1 MPALATLAQ
10 FALYALT
17 HPSEA
22 KHIITYKVRSPLTPS
37 GAFSKRLTGLAR
49 RQLWRDPLN
58 KIDEN
63 PESGWDRPDMKK
75 CWGYL
80 DATSRSFSAV
90 IHELDGDL
98 SRVIAIFYLI
108 LRGLDTIEDDM
119 TIPIEKKT
127 PLLENFYKHLE
138 EDGWNFQ
145 ECASSFRCY
154 VPGRAR
160 ADLLGLSLAAGPNE
174 KDRALLQ
181 EFQVVVAEF
190 KRLEPGY
197 KTAISDITKKMG
209 DGMSRYAKV
218 HAASGGRFSV
228 DTLASFD
235 LYCHFVAGLVG
246 EGLSRLFS
254 ASGKESPYLGEQL
267 TLSNSMGLMLQKTNI
282 LRDFREDTDEGR
294 VFWPAEIW
302 SKYAD
307 KPEDLYKKGNEEKAL
322 WALSEMTVDALAHA
336 TDALDYLTLLGN
348 QSVFNFCAI
357 PQVMAMATLE
367 ACFMNL
373 KVMHRN
379 VKIRKGEAVGLILA
393 ATNPRDVAYIFRD
406 YMRKIHAKARAND
419 PSFIKIAVLAGRV
432 RPVSSPFFHLASPS
446 LPSDLYS
453 QRLPSGSASR
463 THADQLTVTT
473 LWQIEQ
479 WTESRYPSFIKV
491 GEPVPMSR
499 NDWTPG
505 RDARIK
511 QLPGPDTEEVARRER
526 REAAAAMGQQKM
538 TKEDYKFLCALI
550 GGIFGVVAVILGIS
564 GGAVWFFYLREGAW
578 YGNEPTATRVVR
590 GAAAATKSVVQA
602 IKEEL

>member
-22 KHIITYKVRSPLTPS
+22 KHIITYK
-37 GAFSKRLTGLAR
+37 
-49 RQLWRDPLN
+49 LWRDPLN

-145 ECASSFRCY
+145 ES
-154 VPGRAR
+154 
-160 ADLLGLSLAAGPNE
+160 GPNE

-209 DGMSRYAKV
+209 DGMSRYAEV

-419 PSFIKIAVLAGRV
+419 PSFIKIAVLAGR
-432 RPVSSPFFHLASPS
+432 
-446 LPSDLYS
+446 
-453 QRLPSGSASR
+453 
-463 THADQLTVTT
+463 
-473 LWQIEQ
+473 IEQ